1 MAVIDNVTRW
11 SSTFKIFKRLLESR
25 DVVKE
30 LEGKYPKGSFAVQ
43 PYQWKQIKELQSI
56 LKKPSIATQIFQFE
70 DLTPGHFV
78 YIWELLKEQLMEGDF
93 EKSVLA
99 KAIKHSMEIRE
110 AILMTNPFFCAA
122 VFADLHYQCLLNE
135 EQQVFFLIIYFV
147 RRFFKL

>member
-1 MAVIDNVTRW
+1 MAVIDNITRW
-11 SSTFKIFKRLLESR
+11 SSTFKMLKRLLELR
-25 DVVKE
+25 DVVEE

-56 LKKPSIATQIFQFE
+56 LEKPAIATQIFQFE

-78 YIWELLKEQLMEGDF
+78 YVWELLKEQLMEGDF
-93 EKSVLA
+93 KKSVFA
-99 KAIKHSMEIRE
+99 KAIKHSMETRE
-110 AILMTNPFFCAA
+110 AILMSNPFFCAA

-147 RRFFKL
+147 RTFFKL